1 MARRGNKR
9 IIRTVLGII
18 FSLSFASYMI
28 WALRAEEA
36 FRVVSK
42 KLEQTN
48 AGVVVSGEIYN
59 VSAATASVNV
69 EVAFFRSDGRKLAE
83 EVVELPPLPI
93 GSSAS
98 FRTQPKRLSDV
109 KDYSIYLHSG
119 RNMYGN

>member
-1 MARRGNKR
+1 M
-9 IIRTVLGII
+9 RTVLGLI
-18 FSLSFASYMI
+18 FSLGFAGYLI

-48 AGVVVSGEIYN
+48 AGMVVSGEIYN
-59 VSAATASVNV
+59 VSAATASVNI
-69 EVAFFRSDGRKLAE
+69 EVAFFSSDGRKLAE
-83 EVVELPPLPI
+83 EVVELSHLPI

>member
-1 MARRGNKR
+1 MARRGNRRVIR
-9 IIRTVLGII
+9 IALGLIVG
-18 FSLSFASYMI
+18 LGFAGYMI

-42 KLEQTN
+42 KLEQTS
-48 AGVVVSGEIYN
+48 AGIVVSGEIHN

-69 EVAFFRSDGRKLAE
+69 EVAFFSRDGRKLAE
-83 EVVELPPLPI
+83 EVVELSHLPA

-109 KDYSIYLHSG
+109 KDYSIYLHSD